1 MKFFL
6 DTANLKEIREAN
18 SLGVLDGITTNPTLV
33 SKEGGV
39 DFKEHVRAI
48 CEIVDGPVSAE
59 VVATEADG
67 MIEEGHSLA
76 AIHPNVV
83 VKVPITREGLKA
95 ITALSRDGI
104 RINTTLIFSPTQALL
119 AAKAGAAFV
128 SPFVGRLDDI
138 SAVGMDLVRDII
150 QIFDQYEFDCEVLVA
165 SIRHPIHIIEA
176 AKAGADI
183 ATMPYSVL
191 EQLIKHPLTDIGL
204 AKFLA
209 DWKKVQK

>member
-33 SKEGGV
+33 AKEGGV
-39 DFKEHVRAI
+39 DFREHIRAI

-59 VVATEADG
+59 VVSTEASA
-67 MIEEGHSLA
+67 MIEEGRSLA
-76 AIHPNVV
+76 EIHPNVV
-83 VKVPITREGLKA
+83 VKVPIIREGLKA
-95 ITALSRDGI
+95 IKALSSDGI
-104 RINTTLIFSPTQALL
+104 RINTTLIFSPSQALL

-138 SAVGMDLVRDII
+138 STGGMEVVRDII
-150 QIFDQYEFDCEVLVA
+150 EIFDQYEFDCEVLAA
-165 SIRHPIHIIEA
+165 SIRHPLHVVEA
-176 AKAGADI
+176 AKMGADI
-183 ATMPYSVL
+183 ATMPFSVL
-191 EQLIKHPLTDIGL
+191 EQLLKHPLTDIGL

-209 DWKKVQK
+209 DWQKIQK